1 MRALTLP
8 NITRCVVALFCSSF
22 LELGGLESA
31 YVEYTLFGEVESNGM
46 HMSVLAN
53 TYVCAGAVA
62 VCCKSSSS
70 LALAR
75 THACPHP
82 GPYPHLPHTEICAPP
97 RPPA

>member
-8 NITRCVVALFCSSF
+8 NIARCVVALFCSSF

-62 VCCKSSSS
+62 VLQELLFPRPRPRLRIPSPWPSY
-70 LALAR
+70 
-75 THACPHP
+75 PHP
-82 GPYPHLPHTEICAPP
+82 SSPCAPP